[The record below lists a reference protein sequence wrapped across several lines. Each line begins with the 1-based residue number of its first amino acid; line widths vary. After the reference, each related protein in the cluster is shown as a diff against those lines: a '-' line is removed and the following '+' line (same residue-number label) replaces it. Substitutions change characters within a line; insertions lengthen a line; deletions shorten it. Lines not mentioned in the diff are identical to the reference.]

1 MNTPKINNTFSVRGR
16 LTRDPYYA
24 RKDGSPASA
33 VLFTVAASRPF
44 TNASGDLVTATDYV
58 EVKVFNTD
66 EVARLEQSG
75 LNKGA
80 MILVAGRAA
89 AELDTFEK
97 DGEQVN
103 RARLVAV
110 VEATAGHSV
119 EIEQLGKTEDATS

>member
-1 MNTPKINNTFSVRGR
+1 MNNPKINNIFNIRGR

-24 RKDGSPASA
+24 RKDGALASA

-44 TNASGDLVTATDYV
+44 TNASGDPVTATDYV

-80 MILVAGRAA
+80 KISVAGRAA

-97 DGEQVN
+97 DGEQVR

-119 EIEQLGKTEDATS
+119 EIEQLGKAEDATG